1 MSLKNPKT
9 LRKCQ
14 ENLGPQMTEQQFLK
28 KADLVTFTEEI
39 LNWKLLF
46 CQLEKALTLHN
57 VIMLIKSVFNMSPN
71 DHYYNVFLKKIFVSF
86 SRKFIVIITMH
97 KFF

>member
-28 KADLVTFTEEI
+28 KADLVTFTEAI
-39 LNWKLLF
+39 LN
-46 CQLEKALTLHN
+46 
-57 VIMLIKSVFNMSPN
+57 
-71 DHYYNVFLKKIFVSF
+71 
-86 SRKFIVIITMH
+86 
-97 KFF
+97 